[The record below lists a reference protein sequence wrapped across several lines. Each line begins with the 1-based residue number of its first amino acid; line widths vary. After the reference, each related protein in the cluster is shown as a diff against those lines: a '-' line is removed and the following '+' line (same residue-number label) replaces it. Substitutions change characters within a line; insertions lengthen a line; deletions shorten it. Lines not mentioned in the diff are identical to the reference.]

1 MQLGGIVLIKTLS
14 PFVVWIM
21 TDGNDQYYAL
31 DANRQIVLNTE
42 SGVSNDVRTAVRDL
56 YEAYYGTMTYA
67 EEQPESEIVSSSV
80 VGVLDANGTAPINPT
95 ELQVGAY
102 YAVKASSR
110 ETMGLGGIVYIV
122 SLDPFAIKVMWDG
135 NNSYYALDN
144 NLIVLNNYPG
154 ELSDYIEDIL
164 NSLYNPVYGN
174 VYEDEKQIPATQ
186 LTASQIVGI
195 LKTT

>member
-56 YEAYYGTMTYA
+56 YEAYYGAMTYA

-80 VGVLDANGTAPINPT
+80 VGVLDANGTAPINPA

-102 YAVKASSR
+102 YAVKASGS
-110 ETMGLGGIVYIV
+110 ESEELGGIVYVV
-122 SLDPFAIKVMWDG
+122 SLNPFAVKVMWDG
-135 NNSYYALDN
+135 NNNYYALDN
-144 NLIVLNNYPG
+144 NLIILNNYPG
-154 ELSDYIEDIL
+154 ELTDYIEDNL
-164 NSLYNPVYGN
+164 NSLYNSVYGN
-174 VYEDEKQIPATQ
+174 VSEIEKQIPAAQ
-186 LTASQIVGI
+186 LTANQIVGI

>member
-1 MQLGGIVLIKTLS
+1 MQLGGIVLIKTLN

-56 YEAYYGTMTYA
+56 YEAYYGAMTYA

-80 VGVLDANGTAPINPT
+80 VGVLDANGIAPINPS

-102 YAVKASSR
+102 YAVKANR
-110 ETMGLGGIVYIV
+110 GENEKLGGIIYVD
-122 SLDPFAIKVMWDG
+122 SLNPFTYKNMWDG
-135 NNSYYALDN
+135 NGNYYALDN
-144 NLIVLNNYPG
+144 NLIVLNENPG
-154 ELSDYIEDIL
+154 ELSDMIMDVIWNVYH
-164 NSLYNPVYGN
+164 SVYGSS
-174 VYEDEKQIPATQ
+174 EASMQIPSGQ
-186 LTASQIVGI
+186 ITANQIMGI
-195 LKTT
+195 IKSNL

>member
-1 MQLGGIVLIKTLS
+1 MQLGGIVLIKTLN

-56 YEAYYGTMTYA
+56 YEAYYGAMTYA

-80 VGVLDANGTAPINPT
+80 VGVLDANGTEPINPT

-102 YAVKASSR
+102 YAVKASGR
-110 ETMGLGGIVYIV
+110 ETMELGGIVYVV

-144 NLIVLNNYPG
+144 NLIVLNNYTG
-154 ELSDYIEDIL
+154 ELSDHIEDIL
-164 NSLYNPVYGN
+164 NSLYNSVYGN
-174 VYEDEKQIPATQ
+174 VSEDEKQIPAAQ